1 MEQIWIWASVLAALC
16 QALRYASLKELNQ
29 HLPAFVT
36 SYARVLFALPILL
49 LHLAGMLWWTGAALP
64 SMSTAFFVYTGL
76 TAAGQFLGTV
86 LMMRLFRL
94 GNFAVGTML
103 AKADA
108 VMTAVI
114 GSLLFRE
121 QITGGGWIA
130 IVVTVAGV
138 MLTSAGRL
146 PATAWRA
153 GDLSL
158 AGMLFGA
165 ATRLGLVIALVNA
178 LSFLALREAILALH
192 GPGGVALDAAVAG
205 TIMTLMSCV
214 FLGAYLLAT
223 DRVDLVRIG
232 GHLRLCSVVGLASAL
247 GTLLWFLATALANAS
262 YVAAVAQVQIV
273 FALAISRYWFLERIT
288 RLELIG
294 VAIIL
299 AGIMMFR
306 LA

>member
-1 MEQIWIWASVLAALC
+1 MEQLWIWASVLAALC

-49 LHLAGMLWWTGAALP
+49 VHLGLMLWWTGAALP
-64 SMSTAFFVYTGL
+64 AMNAAFFFYTGL

-114 GSLLFRE
+114 GTLLFRE
-121 QITGGGWIA
+121 QISGGGWIA
-130 IVVTVAGV
+130 ILVTVAGV
-138 MLTSAGRL
+138 MLTSAGRM

-153 GDLSL
+153 GDITLTS
-158 AGMLFGA
+158 MLFGP

-178 LSFLALREAILALH
+178 LAFLALREAILAL
-192 GPGGVALDAAVAG
+192 GGKGGVALDAAVAG
-205 TIMTLMSCV
+205 TVMTLLSCV

-223 DRVDLVRIG
+223 DRPNLMRIG
-232 GHLRLCSVVGLASAL
+232 SHVRLCSVVGLASAF

-273 FALAISRYWFLERIT
+273 FALALSRYWFLESIT
-288 RLELIG
+288 RLELVGI
-294 VAIIL
+294 AIIL
-299 AGIMMFR
+299 AGIMLFR